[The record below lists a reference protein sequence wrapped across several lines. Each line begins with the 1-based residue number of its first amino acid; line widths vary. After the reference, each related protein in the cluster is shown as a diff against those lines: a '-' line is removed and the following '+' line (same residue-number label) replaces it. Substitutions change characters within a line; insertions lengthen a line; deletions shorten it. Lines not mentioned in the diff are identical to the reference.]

1 MNKLYF
7 KTMANIMIMIMTKL
21 LNVRTV
27 AKAMG
32 GRISGQRGVRGLA
45 SEKKV
50 RIGVCF
56 FWLYFSRKV
65 LHINFVRMCKGKLFR
80 MFKWVLGGHTHRSAS
95 ALGRGKDP
103 VFGQFPK

>member
-1 MNKLYF
+1 
-7 KTMANIMIMIMTKL
+7 MIMIMTKL

-65 LHINFVRMCKGKLFR
+65 LHIYFARMCKGKLFR

>member
-1 MNKLYF
+1 
-7 KTMANIMIMIMTKL
+7 MIMIMTKL

-50 RIGVCF
+50 RIGACF
-56 FWLYFSRKV
+56 FWL
-65 LHINFVRMCKGKLFR
+65 
-80 MFKWVLGGHTHRSAS
+80 
-95 ALGRGKDP
+95 
-103 VFGQFPK
+103 

>member
-1 MNKLYF
+1 
-7 KTMANIMIMIMTKL
+7 MIMIMTKL

-50 RIGVCF
+50 RIGLSF
-56 FWLYFSRKV
+56 FWL
-65 LHINFVRMCKGKLFR
+65 
-80 MFKWVLGGHTHRSAS
+80 
-95 ALGRGKDP
+95 
-103 VFGQFPK
+103 